1 MTTSVIRGNRLIA
14 TTQAAWGAL
23 HQKSDSQNPFAHPAW
38 CATWAQFYAPN
49 RLRLLTDFDDD
60 GDLRAILPLAATGRS
75 GRHWVTAGSPFADF
89 GDPLVAGEFYP
100 GETVGQMLAES
111 REQWSSVALGGL
123 SESVVG
129 DLATSGHRHG
139 LNVRIIGT
147 EICPRVA
154 APPSKPWLKSLSQ
167 ARRRR
172 IAVAQRMVGERLAA
186 VFRVAD
192 TPETIPAAVR
202 RFEKLR
208 LQSWWQRNRLGQLP
222 SAVRTSQHSRFLVA
236 ACTRLAEHGCAAM
249 VELTAGERLLAAAV
263 LLHSGGSTLLAMKAT
278 DTRLGTRFSPGLA
291 LDAYIMDLAAS
302 RGSGIV
308 EFGRGDEPYKFTLGA
323 QPALRYYV
331 LVVQGTAYGARLL
344 FDARRRLT
352 ELEYAWRM
360 RHSV

>member
-1 MTTSVIRGNRLIA
+1 MTTSIIRGDRLMPA
-14 TTQAAWGAL
+14 AQEAWGAL
-23 HQKSDSQNPFAHPAW
+23 HQKSDSQNPFTHPAW
-38 CATWAQFYAPN
+38 CTTWAQFYAPD

-75 GRHWVTAGSPFADF
+75 GRHWATAGSPFADF
-89 GDPLVAGEFYP
+89 GDPLVAGELQP
-100 GETVGQMLAES
+100 GETVAQMLAET
-111 REQWSSVALGGL
+111 REQWNSVALGGL

-129 DLATSGHRHG
+129 DLATAGHRHG

-154 APPSKPWLKSLSQ
+154 APPSKPWLESLSQ
-167 ARRRR
+167 TRRRR
-172 IAVAQRMVGERLAA
+172 IAVARRMVGERLAA
-186 VFRVAD
+186 VFRVAE
-192 TPETIPAAVR
+192 TPETIPAAVWR
-202 RFEKLR
+202 CEKLR

-236 ACTRLAEHGCAAM
+236 ACTRLAEHGCAAV

-278 DTRLGTRFSPGLA
+278 DTRLGTRFSPGLV
-291 LDAYIMDLAAS
+291 LDAFIMDRAAS

-323 QPALRYYV
+323 QPALRYHV
-331 LVVQGTAYGARLL
+331 LVVQGAAYGARLR
-344 FDARRRLT
+344 FDAQRRLA

-360 RHSV
+360 RHSA